1 MALQYRII
9 PVTPY
14 EQNCTLLW
22 CDETMEGALVDAGG
36 DIPKLRAAVEKAG
49 VKLVKL
55 LVTHGHLDH
64 VGGVLALAEELA
76 LPIEGPQR
84 EEKFWLDMLPQQ
96 AMMFRFPSAR
106 AFEPTRWL
114 EDGDVVTV
122 GKQEFEVRYCPGHTP
137 GHVVFI
143 NHAAKLALVGD
154 VLFAGSIGR
163 TDFPR
168 GDYDTLIQS
177 IRGRLF
183 TLGDD
188 YRFVPGHGPMS
199 TFGQEKAT
207 NPFVGGRFG

>member
-1 MALQYRII
+1 MALQFRII

-36 DIPKLRAAVEKAG
+36 DLPKLLAAVDKAG

-64 VGGVLALAEELA
+64 VGGVLQLAEDRQ

-84 EEKFWLDMLPQQ
+84 EEKFWVDMLPQQ
-96 AMMFRFPSAR
+96 AMMFRFPPAR

-114 EDGDVVTV
+114 EPGDTV
-122 GKQEFEVRYCPGHTP
+122 QVGNQELEVRFCPGHTP
-137 GHVVFI
+137 GHIVFI
-143 NHAAKLALVGD
+143 HHASKLAIVGD

-168 GDYDTLIQS
+168 GDHETLIRS
-177 IRGRLF
+177 IRSQLF
-183 TLGDD
+183 TLADD
-188 YRFVPGHGPMS
+188 FRFIPGHGPMS

>member
-36 DIPKLRAAVEKAG
+36 DLPKLLAAVEKNG
-49 VKLVKL
+49 VTLVKL

-64 VGGVLALAEELA
+64 VGGVLQLSQDRQ

-96 AMMFRFPSAR
+96 AMMFRFPPAH

-114 EDGDVVTV
+114 EQGDTATV
-122 GKQEFEVRYCPGHTP
+122 GNLRLEVRYCPGHTP
-137 GHVVFI
+137 GHIVFV
-143 NHAAKLALVGD
+143 HHDSKLAIVGD

-168 GDYDTLIQS
+168 GDFDTLAKS
-177 IRGRLF
+177 IRTQLY

-188 YRFVPGHGPMS
+188 YRFIPGHGPMS
-199 TFGQEKAT
+199 TIGKEKAT
-207 NPFVGGRFG
+207 NPFVSGRHG

>member
-1 MALQYRII
+1 MALQFRII

-36 DIPKLRAAVEKAG
+36 DLPKLKAEVARHG

-55 LVTHGHLDH
+55 LATHGHLDH
-64 VGGVLALAEELA
+64 VGGVLALSEELG
-76 LPIEGPQR
+76 LPIEGPQ
-84 EEKFWLDMLPQQ
+84 EEERFWLDMLPQQ
-96 AMMFRFPSAR
+96 AMMFRFPPAR
-106 AFEPTRWL
+106 AFTPTRWL
-114 EDGDVVTV
+114 HQGDTVTV
-122 GKQEFEVRYCPGHTP
+122 GNLVLDVRYCPGHTP
-137 GHVVFI
+137 GHIVFI
-143 NHAAKLALVGD
+143 HQPSRLAIVGD

-168 GDYDTLIQS
+168 GDYDTLIRS
-177 IRGRLF
+177 IREQLF
-183 TLGDD
+183 TLPDD
-188 YRFVPGHGPMS
+188 FRFIPGHGPMS

>member
-1 MALQYRII
+1 MALQFRII

-36 DIPKLRAAVEKAG
+36 DLPKLKAEVARHG

-55 LVTHGHLDH
+55 LATHGHLDH
-64 VGGVLALAEELA
+64 VGGVLALSEELG
-76 LPIEGPQR
+76 LPIEGPQ
-84 EEKFWLDMLPQQ
+84 EEERFWLDMLPQQ
-96 AMMFRFPSAR
+96 AMMFRFPPAR
-106 AFEPTRWL
+106 AFTPTRWL
-114 EDGDVVTV
+114 HQGDTVTV
-122 GKQEFEVRYCPGHTP
+122 GNLVLDVRYCPGHTP
-137 GHVVFI
+137 GHIVFI
-143 NHAAKLALVGD
+143 HQPSRLAMVGD

-168 GDYDTLIQS
+168 GDYDTLIRS
-177 IRGRLF
+177 IREQLF
-183 TLGDD
+183 TLPDD
-188 YRFVPGHGPMS
+188 FRFIPGHGPMS